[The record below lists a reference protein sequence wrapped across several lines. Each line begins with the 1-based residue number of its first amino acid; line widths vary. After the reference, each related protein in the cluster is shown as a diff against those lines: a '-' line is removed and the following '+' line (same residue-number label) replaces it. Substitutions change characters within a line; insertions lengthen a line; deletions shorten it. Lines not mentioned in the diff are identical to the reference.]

1 MTPEEF
7 ATEHGLSIEEATLIL
22 SVRARGV
29 KTDPADKLA
38 KAKAALAAAQKRV
51 GVHPV
56 VEGYDELLRAHDP
69 AAEVGLER
77 FYSKGQ
83 LASRRTVESG
93 DQTPWVSDVDE
104 GGME

>member
-22 SVRARGV
+22 SVRARWG
-29 KTDPADKLA
+29 KSDPVDRLGR
-38 KAKAALAAAQKRV
+38 AKAALQAAQKRV

-56 VEGYDELLRAHDP
+56 VEGYDELVSAHDP
-69 AAEVGLER
+69 EAEVGLRR
-77 FYSKGQ
+77 FYSKKSVSQ
-83 LASRRTVESG
+83 DEPV
-93 DQTPWVSDVDE
+93 PWGPDIDE